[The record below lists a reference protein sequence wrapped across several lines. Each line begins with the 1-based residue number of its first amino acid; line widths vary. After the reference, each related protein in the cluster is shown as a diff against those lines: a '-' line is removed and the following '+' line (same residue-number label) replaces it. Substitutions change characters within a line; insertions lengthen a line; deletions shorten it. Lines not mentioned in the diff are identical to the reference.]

1 VAFFNFS
8 KIITI
13 SFFSTAYE
21 YYFCCMK
28 KPRKRIFVRILKI
41 TGITIGSILLLLFLL
56 PIIFPGKI
64 AEEVKSFANQKLN
77 GELDF
82 KEANLSF
89 FNHFPSLTLTL
100 TDFSLKGSAPYKNET
115 LVSAKEVAFG
125 INVKSLLFDKKVTI
139 DKIYVSN
146 ALINVKVNA
155 KGEANYNVYNS
166 EEKTPKKESSDSS
179 LRLEK
184 IAIEDSHIVYDDKS
198 TKILIDANG
207 FNYVGNGDLDKAIFD
222 LYTEADIEDFD
233 FAYDGEPYLKNK
245 KVNADLIT
253 KINTNSLAFVFEQNN
268 LKINKLPVEFKGK
281 FDFLNNGYDMD
292 FNIKSEGSNLKD
304 FFTAMPPHYVTWLDK
319 AKVKGTTDLLLT
331 LKGKYIASKNQKP
344 DLAFNMKIRDG
355 FINYN
360 EAPFPA
366 SNIFLN
372 FDTKLPSLDTEKL
385 QVNLDSIF
393 FNVDKDY
400 FKAIV
405 KTEGLSKPKI
415 SARISSKIDL
425 AKMDKALGLQNMDL
439 RGILNMDIRSNGI
452 YDKKASRLPVTK
464 GQISLITGY
473 IKSIYYPNPI
483 RNINVLATISD
494 DEGTV
499 KNLKVNIHKASFDF
513 EEKPIYVKA
522 LLDNFENIKYDIRAK
537 GELNLASIYK
547 VFSRKGLDLD
557 GYIYADVA
565 FKGSQEDAVKG
576 NYRNL
581 DNSGT
586 LRLRNI
592 RTTSEYL
599 PKPFLINQGTFVFD
613 KQKMNF
619 HYFAATYGQSDLKM
633 SGYLENVIDYAL
645 TSKAVLK
652 GNFTLRSDFINVD
665 EFMSNANAVADKD
678 SNTAKGIATPT
689 TSGVVIVPPNLDIQF
704 DATAG
709 KVNFEDLI
717 LEKLDGSMAISE
729 GKLILKNSSVDI
741 IGCNV
746 KTNLVY
752 ASETPQRASFDLKIT
767 AKDFDVKR
775 AYKEVKM
782 FREMASAAEN
792 AEGII
797 SLDYKVAGKLDANM
811 KPIYP
816 SLTGGGTLS
825 VKKVKMKGFKMF
837 GAVSQKTGK
846 EGIKDPDVSK
856 VDIKTTIKN
865 NIINIERF
873 KFKVAGFRP
882 RIEGQTSFDGA
893 LNIKMRLGLPPL
905 GILGIPMKI
914 TGSKDNPK
922 VSLGRQTEDLKE
934 TEYDEGAA
942 APVTTALPTK

>member
-1 VAFFNFS
+1 
-8 KIITI
+8 
-13 SFFSTAYE
+13 
-21 YYFCCMK
+21 MK
-28 KPRKRIFVRILKI
+28 KPKKSIVVRILKI
-41 TGITIGSILLLLFLL
+41 TGITIGSILLILFLI
-56 PIIFPGKI
+56 PILFPGKI

-100 TDFSLKGSAPYKNET
+100 TDFSLKGSAPYKDET
-115 LVSAKEVAFG
+115 LVSANEVSFG
-125 INVKSLLFDKKVTI
+125 INIKSLLFDKKVTI

-166 EEKTPKKESSDSS
+166 EEETPKKESSDSS

-198 TKILIDANG
+198 TKMLIDANG

-233 FAYDGEPYLKNK
+233 FSYNGEQYLKNK

-292 FNIKSEGSNLKD
+292 FNIKSEDSRLAD
-304 FFTAMPPHYVTWLDK
+304 FFSAMPPHYVTWLDK
-319 AKVKGTTDLLLT
+319 TKVKGTTDLLLT

-355 FINYN
+355 FINHN
-360 EAPFPA
+360 DAPFPA
-366 SNIFLN
+366 SNIFMN
-372 FDTKLPSLDTEKL
+372 FDTKLPALDTEKL

-405 KTEGLSKPKI
+405 KTEGSSKPKI

-439 RGILNMDIRSNGI
+439 RGILNMDIKANGV
-452 YDKKASRLPVTK
+452 YDKQNHKIPVTN

-473 IKSIYYPNPI
+473 LKSIYYPNPI
-483 RNINVLATISD
+483 KDINVLATISD
-494 DEGTV
+494 KAGTV
-499 KNLKVNIHKASFDF
+499 KDLKVNIHKASFLF

-537 GELNLASIYK
+537 GELNLARIYK
-547 VFSRKGLDLD
+547 VFSRKDLDLD

-565 FKGSQEDAVKG
+565 FKGSQDDALNNRYK
-576 NYRNL
+576 NL
-581 DNSGT
+581 HNSGT
-586 LRLRNI
+586 LKLRNI
-592 RTTSEYL
+592 RATSEFL
-599 PKPFLINQGTFVFD
+599 PKPFVINQGTFVFNQD
-613 KQKMNF
+613 KMNF
-619 HYFAATYGQSDLKM
+619 HYFSASYGQSDFKM
-633 SGYLENVIDYAL
+633 SGYLKNVIDFAL
-645 TSKAVLK
+645 TDNAVLQ
-652 GNFTLRSDFINVD
+652 GNFNLRSDFINVD
-665 EFMSNANAVADKD
+665 EFMSNANAAAV
-678 SNTAKGIATPT
+678 SNTNEPETKPAVA
-689 TSGVVIVPPNLDIQF
+689 SGVIVIPPNLDVQF
-704 DATAG
+704 DAGAA
-709 KVNFEDLI
+709 KVNFDNLL
-717 LEKLDGSMAISE
+717 LEKLNGIMTIKN
-729 GKLILKNSSVDI
+729 GKLTLWNSSVDI

-746 KTNLVY
+746 KTDVVY
-752 ASETPQRASFDLKIT
+752 ESETPQRASFDFKID

-797 SLDYKVAGKLDANM
+797 SLDYKVAGKLNADM

-816 SLTGGGTLS
+816 SLSGGGTLS
-825 VKKVKMKGFKMF
+825 VKNVKMKGFKMF
-837 GAVSQKTGK
+837 GAVSKKTGK
-846 EGIKDPDVSK
+846 EAMKNPDLSK

-882 RIEGQTSFDGA
+882 RIEGQTSFDGD
-893 LNIKMRLGLPPL
+893 LNIKMRLGLPPF
-905 GILGIPMKI
+905 GIIGIPMKI
-914 TGSKDNPK
+914 TGTKDNPI
-922 VSLGRQTEDLKE
+922 VRLGRQTEDLKE
-934 TEYDEGAA
+934 TEYDED
-942 APVTTALPTK
+942 APAPEVITQPTK